1 MLHDEI
7 RTMLNHQEEVPLM
20 EPSIWS
26 LLPPVVT
33 IGLAIATRRII
44 LALAIGVVLGALMY
58 NQWNVF
64 ASLSLLAEVAGTL
77 IIAEGAVAEEMYIL
91 AFVVMLGVLTSFIYI
106 SGGLQAVSEWAITRI
121 KTRVQARLVP
131 IVLGIII
138 FFDDAFST
146 LVGGNVS
153 RTITDPHRISRAKLS
168 YLVDSTAA
176 PVIIL
181 VPISGWAAFIA
192 ATMTGILNENEVTE
206 YSGYGAFLSS
216 IPTNYYAITAILFV
230 FAVAYFGLN
239 FGPMRKH
246 ERRAVEE
253 GALFDASQGPVP
265 GEADRNL
272 PTREDGK
279 VRDLVLPVATLI
291 GVTLILAL
299 WIGISGTDGAITPMQ
314 ILANTDV
321 IISLFYGGLAACV
334 LSAVML
340 LLKRTPVNQVAKAGL
355 SGIRSMLMATAVLF
369 LAWMTAEIISM
380 LGVGEY
386 LAGLIG
392 GGLALSLLPAILFV
406 LASFIS
412 FSLGSTFGTFGL
424 ILPIAAGI
432 VASVDIS
439 LLIPAFGAVLAGA
452 IFGDHT
458 SPLSDTTILSSVGAG
473 IHLIDHVTT
482 QIPYALVC
490 AVASI
495 AGYVV
500 LGFTRNITVGLLTTL
515 AALAIAVFL
524 LRTRFAS
531 ETPRESEVGQVTG

>member
-1 MLHDEI
+1 
-7 RTMLNHQEEVPLM
+7 M
-20 EPSIWS
+20 EPSILS

-33 IGLAIATRRII
+33 IGLAIATRRIL
-44 LALAIGVVLGALMY
+44 LALGIGVVLGALMY
-58 NQWNVF
+58 SQWNILDSVSF
-64 ASLSLLAEVAGTL
+64 IAEVAGGL
-77 IIAEGAVAEEMYIL
+77 IIAEGAIAEEMYIL
-91 AFVVMLGVLTSFIYI
+91 AFVVLLGVLTSFIYI
-106 SGGLQAVSEWAITRI
+106 SGGLQAVSEWAITKV
-121 KTRVQARLVP
+121 KTRFQAQLVP
-131 IVLGIII
+131 YVLGIVI
-138 FFDDAFST
+138 FFDDAFSC

-168 YLVDSTAA
+168 YIVDSTAA

-192 ATMTGILNENEVTE
+192 ATMTDILNRNEVTAF
-206 YSGYGAFLSS
+206 SGYEAFLGT

-253 GALFDASQGPVP
+253 GELVDTSHGPVP
-265 GEADRNL
+265 GEADRDL

-279 VRDLVLPVATLI
+279 VRDLVVPVVTLI
-291 GVTLILAL
+291 GVTVFLAL
-299 WIGISGTDGAITPMQ
+299 WIGISNTQGAITPMQ

-334 LSAVML
+334 LSGAML
-340 LLKRTPVNQVAKAGL
+340 LLKRTPANRVATAAV
-355 SGIRSMLMATAVLF
+355 SGARSMLLAAAVLF
-369 LAWMTAEIISM
+369 LAWMTAEIIAS

-392 GGLALSLLPAILFV
+392 GGLAFSLLPALLFV
-406 LASFIS
+406 LACFIS

-432 VASVDIS
+432 VVSVDLS

-458 SPLSDTTILSSVGAG
+458 SPLSDTTILSSVGSG

-490 AVASI
+490 AGASL
-495 AGYVV
+495 AGYIV

-515 AALAIAVFL
+515 AALAVAVFV
-524 LRTRFAS
+524 LRARFGS
-531 ETPRESEVGQVTG
+531 ETEREPDVERVAG

>member
-1 MLHDEI
+1 
-7 RTMLNHQEEVPLM
+7 M
-20 EPSIWS
+20 EPSILS

-33 IGLAIATRRII
+33 IGLAIATRRIL
-44 LALAIGVVLGALMY
+44 LALGIGVVLGSLMY
-58 NQWNVF
+58 SGWNPL
-64 ASLSLLAEVAGTL
+64 ASLSLIAEVAGGL
-77 IIAEGAVAEEMYIL
+77 IIAEGAVAEEVYIL
-91 AFVVMLGVLTSFIYI
+91 AFVVLLGVLTSFIYM
-106 SGGLQAVSEWAITRI
+106 SGGLQAVSEWAITRVR
-121 KTRVQARLVP
+121 TRVQARLVP
-131 IVLGIII
+131 VILGIII

-192 ATMTGILNENEVTE
+192 ATMTDILNQNDVTE
-206 YSGYGAFLSS
+206 YSGYEAFLWT

-230 FAVAYFGLN
+230 IAVAYLGIT

-246 ERRAVEE
+246 ERRALEE
-253 GALFDASQGPVP
+253 GELYDASQGPVP

-272 PTREDGK
+272 HTRDDGK
-279 VRDLVLPVATLI
+279 VRDLTLPVATLV

-299 WIGISGTDGAITPMQ
+299 WIGISNTDGPITPMQ
-314 ILANTDV
+314 VLANTDV
-321 IISLFYGGLAACV
+321 IISLFYGGLAACA
-334 LSAVML
+334 LSGAML
-340 LLKRTPVNQVAKAGL
+340 LLKGTPVGRVARTAL
-355 SGIRSMLMATAVLF
+355 SGIRSMLFAAAVLF

-392 GGLALSLLPAILFV
+392 GGLALSLLPVILFV
-406 LASFIS
+406 LACFIS
-412 FSLGSTFGTFGL
+412 FSIGSTFGTFGL

-432 VASVDIS
+432 VASVDLS

-458 SPLSDTTILSSVGAG
+458 SPLSDTTILSSVGSG
-473 IHLIDHVTT
+473 VHLIDHVTT

-490 AVASI
+490 AAASI

-500 LGFTRNITVGLLTTL
+500 LGFTRSVTVGLLTTL
-515 AALAIAVFL
+515 AALAVAVFV
-524 LRTRFAS
+524 LRTRVADES
-531 ETPRESEVGQVTG
+531 PRKTEVGGLTG

>member
-1 MLHDEI
+1 
-7 RTMLNHQEEVPLM
+7 M
-20 EPSIWS
+20 EPSILS

-33 IGLAIATRRII
+33 IGLAIATRRIL
-44 LALAIGVVLGALMY
+44 LALGIGVVLGALMY
-58 NQWNVF
+58 SGWNVL
-64 ASLSLLAEVAGTL
+64 ASVSLVAEVAGGL

-91 AFVVMLGVLTSFIYI
+91 AFVLLLGVLTSFIYM
-106 SGGLQAVSEWAITRI
+106 SGGLQAVSEWAVTKVRTRF
-121 KTRVQARLVP
+121 QAQLVP
-131 IVLGIII
+131 YVLGFII

-168 YLVDSTAA
+168 YIVDSTAA

-192 ATMTGILNENEVTE
+192 TTMTEILNENRVTE

-216 IPTNYYAITAILFV
+216 IPTMYYPITAILFV

-253 GALFDASQGPVP
+253 GELVDTSHGPVP
-265 GEADRNL
+265 GEASRNL

-279 VRDLVLPVATLI
+279 VRDLMLPVATLI
-291 GVTLILAL
+291 GVTIILAL
-299 WIGISGTDGAITPMQ
+299 WIGITGTEGALTPMQ

-321 IISLFYGGLAACV
+321 IIALFYGGLIAC
-334 LSAVML
+334 AVAGAML
-340 LLKRTPVNQVAKAGL
+340 LLKRTPVSQVGRAAL
-355 SGIRSMLMATAVLF
+355 SGIRSMLLAGAVLF

-386 LAGLIG
+386 LAGLISG
-392 GGLALSLLPAILFV
+392 DLAISLLPAILFV
-406 LASFIS
+406 LACFIA
-412 FSLGSTFGTFGL
+412 FSIGSTFGTFGL

-432 VASVDIS
+432 VVAVDIS

-458 SPLSDTTILSSVGAG
+458 SPLSDTTILSSVGSG

-490 AVASI
+490 AAVSI

-515 AALAIAVFL
+515 AALAVAVFV

-531 ETPRESEVGQVTG
+531 ETPRESEVGEITG

>member
-1 MLHDEI
+1 
-7 RTMLNHQEEVPLM
+7 M

-26 LLPPVVT
+26 LLPPVVA
-33 IGLAIATRRII
+33 IGLAIATRRIL
-44 LALAIGVVLGALMY
+44 LALGIGVVLGALMY
-58 NQWNVF
+58 SGWNIL
-64 ASLSLLAEVAGTL
+64 ASVSLIAEVAGGL
-77 IIAEGAVAEEMYIL
+77 IIAEGTIAEEMYIL

-106 SGGLQAVSEWAITRI
+106 SGGLQAVSEWAVTKV
-121 KTRVQARLVP
+121 KTRFQAQLVP
-131 IVLGIII
+131 YVLGLVI

-168 YLVDSTAA
+168 YIVDSTAA

-192 ATMTGILNENEVTE
+192 ATMTEILNENRVTE

-216 IPTNYYAITAILFV
+216 IPTMYYPITAILFV

-253 GALFDASQGPVP
+253 GALFDASHGPVP
-265 GEADRNL
+265 GEASRNL
-272 PTREDGK
+272 PMREDGK

-291 GVTLILAL
+291 GVTVILAL
-299 WIGISGTDGAITPMQ
+299 WIGISGTEGAITPMQ
-314 ILANTDV
+314 VLANTDV
-321 IISLFYGGLAACV
+321 IKSLFYGGLAAC
-334 LSAVML
+334 AVSGAML
-340 LLKRTPVNQVAKAGL
+340 LLKRTPVSQVARAGL
-355 SGIRSMLMATAVLF
+355 SGVQSMLMAAAVLF
-369 LAWMTAEIISM
+369 LAWMTAEIIAM

-392 GGLALSLLPAILFV
+392 GGLAFSLLPALLFV
-406 LASFIS
+406 LACFIA
-412 FSLGSTFGTFGL
+412 FSIGSTFGTFGL

-432 VASVDIS
+432 VASVDLS

-458 SPLSDTTILSSVGAG
+458 SPLSDTTILSSVGSG
-473 IHLIDHVTT
+473 IHIIDHVTT

-490 AVASI
+490 AVASL
-495 AGYVV
+495 AGFIV
-500 LGFTRNITVGLLTTL
+500 LGFTRNIAVGLLTTL
-515 AALAIAVFL
+515 AALAVAVFV
-524 LRTRFAS
+524 LRAKFAS
-531 ETPRESEVGQVTG
+531 ETSREAEVERVAG